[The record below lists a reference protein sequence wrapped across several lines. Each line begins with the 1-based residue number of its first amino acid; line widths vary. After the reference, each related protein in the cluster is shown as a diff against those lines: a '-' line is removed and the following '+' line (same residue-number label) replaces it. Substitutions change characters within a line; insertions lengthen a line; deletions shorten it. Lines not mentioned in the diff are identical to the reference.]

1 MRSSDGR
8 KAILVQNFSSSR
20 AEFSISRH
28 LKEAF
33 GQIDLTQLQLKL
45 STYGN
50 GVGGSRG
57 LSEEQLHGNIPDRV
71 VIMRPYE
78 GRLYEL
84 MQTHT

>member
-8 KAILVQNFSSSR
+8 KAVLVQNFSSSR
-20 AEFSISRH
+20 AEFSISQH

-33 GQIDLTQLQLKL
+33 GQTDLTELQLKL
-45 STYGN
+45 STYSN
-50 GVGGSRG
+50 DVGGSHG
-57 LSEEQLHGNIPDRV
+57 LSEEQLRGNIPDHV

-84 MQTHT
+84 TQIQT